1 MNIFSYIASFFSGVL
16 SSLGFGAGSI
26 LIVYL
31 TTFLDI
37 SQKKAQG
44 INLVF
49 FIPSA
54 IYSVI
59 YYKKK
64 KLIEK
69 ENTLSLILFGVIGV
83 LAGYLVLGYIPSEI
97 LSKFFGGFL
106 IILALRDFIS
116 IFKSFKKDK
125 SKGQHR

>member
-1 MNIFSYIASFFSGVL
+1 MNIFSFLAAFFSGVL

-31 TTFLDI
+31 TTFLDF

-54 IYSVI
+54 IYSII

-69 ENTLSLILFGVIGV
+69 ENILTLIISGAFGAI
-83 LAGYLVLGYIPSEI
+83 AGYLLLNYITGEM

-106 IILALRDFIS
+106 ILLALRDLLSTI
-116 IFKSFKKDK
+116 KQCKKK
-125 SKGQHR
+125 KR

>member
-1 MNIFSYIASFFSGVL
+1 MNIFSFVASFFSGVL

-31 TTFLDI
+31 TTFLDMP
-37 SQKKAQG
+37 QKKAQG

-54 IYSVI
+54 IYSIV
-59 YYKKK
+59 YYNKKN
-64 KLIEK
+64 LIEK
-69 ENTLSLILFGVIGV
+69 KNVFCIVVFGVIGV
-83 LAGYLVLGYIPSEI
+83 FFGYLVLEHIPSEI

-106 IILALRDFIS
+106 IVLALKDLFLLI
-116 IFKSFKKDK
+116 KQKKK
-125 SKGQHR
+125 R

>member
-1 MNIFSYIASFFSGVL
+1 MNIFSFIASFFSGVL

-54 IYSVI
+54 IYSI
-59 YYKKK
+59 LYYKKK

-69 ENTLSLILFGVIGV
+69 ENTLSLIFFGVVGV
-83 LAGYLVLGYIPSEI
+83 LVGYLVLEYLPSEL

-106 IILALRDFIS
+106 VILALKDLIS
-116 IFKSFKKDK
+116 LIRQRKK
-125 SKGQHR
+125 R